1 MEAKTNY
8 TIVGLVVVI
17 LTAALIS
24 AALWL
29 SVGFDQKEYRY
40 YLVYMNETVSGLNE
54 ESPVKYN
61 GVQVGY
67 VQAIELDNN
76 NPQRVRL
83 LLAIDENTP
92 ITTSTTATL
101 ISQGIT
107 GNTYVG
113 LAASSSSL
121 QPLQKHSDEDYP
133 VIPSRPSLFNQ
144 LDKVLKEVSENVN
157 DVSVEV
163 RKVFDKENVAYIKK
177 TLANIQKFTDVI
189 AANKKN
195 IDQSLV
201 NTNILLRNLAKTS
214 KELPRLTKEL
224 QIGVSKISEA
234 GDKVSSTM
242 DSGKVALDK
251 FSQQTIP
258 PAISLLNRL
267 NDIAANLEKVSSQL
281 RQNPSVIIRGTT
293 TPKSGPGE

>member
-1 MEAKTNY
+1 MESKANY
-8 TIVGLVVVI
+8 TLVGLAVLI

-24 AALWL
+24 VALWL
-29 SVGFDQKEYRY
+29 SVGFDQKKYNY
-40 YLVYMNETVSGLNE
+40 YLVYMNETVSGLNQ

-67 VQAIELDNN
+67 VKAIELDNK
-76 NPQRVRL
+76 NPQRVRI

-144 LDKVLKEVSENVN
+144 LDKVLKEVSGNVN
-157 DVSVEV
+157 DLSVQV
-163 RKVFDKENVAYIKK
+163 KKIFDEENVVYVKK
-177 TLANIQKFTDVI
+177 TLANLQKVTGVI

-195 IDQSLV
+195 INQSIV
-201 NTNILLRNLAKTS
+201 NTDILLRNFAKTS
-214 KELPRLTKEL
+214 KELPQLTKEM
-224 QIGVSKISEA
+224 QVSLAKVRQA
-234 GDKVSSTM
+234 GEKVSDTM
-242 DSGKVALDK
+242 NSGKIALDK

-267 NDIAANLEKVSSQL
+267 NGIAANLEKVSNQL
-281 RQNPSVIIRGTT
+281 RQNPSVVIRGTT
-293 TPKSGPGE
+293 APKPGPGE

>member
-1 MEAKTNY
+1 MESKANY
-8 TIVGLVVVI
+8 TLVGLVVVI

-29 SVGFDQKEYRY
+29 SVGFDQKEYQY

-54 ESPVKYN
+54 ESSVKYN

-67 VQAIELDNN
+67 VRAIELDNK
-76 NPQRVRL
+76 NPQRVRI
-83 LLAIDENTP
+83 LLAIDKNTP

-121 QPLQKHSDEDYP
+121 QPLKKHSDEDYP
-133 VIPSRPSLFNQ
+133 VIPSSPSLFNQ

-157 DVSVEV
+157 AVSVQV
-163 RKVFDKENVAYIKK
+163 KKIFDQQNIHYVKQ
-177 TLANIQKFTDVI
+177 TLANLKTFTHVI
-189 AANKKN
+189 AVNKKN
-195 IDQSLV
+195 INESIV
-201 NTNILLRNLAKTS
+201 NTDILLRNLAKIS
-214 KELPRLTKEL
+214 YELPQLTKEL
-224 QIGVSKISEA
+224 QIGVN
-234 GDKVSSTM
+234 KVSQAGEKVSETM
-242 DSGKVALDK
+242 NSGKIALDK

-267 NDIAANLEKVSSQL
+267 NDIAANLEKVSNQL
-281 RQNPSVIIRGTT
+281 RQNPSVVIRGTT
-293 TPKSGPGE
+293 APKPGPGE

>member
-1 MEAKTNY
+1 MESKTNY
-8 TIVGLVVVI
+8 TIVGLAVVI

-29 SVGFDQKEYRY
+29 SVGFDQKEYKY
-40 YLVYMNETVSGLNE
+40 YLVYMNETVSGLSE
-54 ESPVKYN
+54 ASPVKFN

-67 VQAIELDNN
+67 VHKIELNSKD
-76 NPQRVRL
+76 PQQVCL

-101 ISQGIT
+101 ISQSIT

-121 QPLQKHSDEDYP
+121 QPLQKHSDENYP

-144 LDKVLKEVSENVN
+144 LDKVLKEVSVNIN

-163 RKVFDKENVAYIKK
+163 KKVFDKENVAYIKK
-177 TLANIQKFTDVI
+177 TLANLQKLTGVF
-189 AANKKN
+189 AENKKN
-195 IDQSLV
+195 INQSIV

-214 KELPRLTKEL
+214 KKLPQLTNEL
-224 QIGVSKISEA
+224 QVSLGKVLQA
-234 GDKVSSTM
+234 GEKVSDTM
-242 DSGKVALDK
+242 NSGKIALDK

-267 NDIAANLEKVSSQL
+267 NAIAANLEKVSNQL
-281 RQNPSVIIRGTT
+281 RQNPSVVIRGTT
-293 TPKSGPGE
+293 APKPGPGE

>member
-1 MEAKTNY
+1 MESKTNY
-8 TIVGLVVVI
+8 TLVGLVVVI

-40 YLVYMNETVSGLNE
+40 YVVYMNETVSGLNE

-67 VQAIELDNN
+67 VKTIGLDNKD
-76 NPQRVRL
+76 PQRVRL
-83 LLAIDENTP
+83 FLAIDEKTP

-133 VIPSRPSLFNQ
+133 VIPSSPSLFNQ
-144 LDKVLKEVSENVN
+144 LDKVLKEVSVNVNAVSVQVKKIFDEENVKY
-157 DVSVEV
+157 VK
-163 RKVFDKENVAYIKK
+163 R
-177 TLANIQKFTDVI
+177 TLANLENLTNVITD
-189 AANKKN
+189 NKHN
-195 IDQSLV
+195 INQSIK

-214 KELPRLTKEL
+214 HELPQLTQEMR
-224 QIGVSKISEA
+224 ISVERVSQA
-234 GDKVSSTM
+234 GEKVSSTM
-242 DSGKVALDK
+242 DSGKIALNK

-281 RQNPSVIIRGTT
+281 RQNPSVVLRGTT
-293 TPKSGPGE
+293 APKPGPGE

>member
-1 MEAKTNY
+1 MESKANY
-8 TIVGLVVVI
+8 TIVGLTVVI

-29 SVGFDQKEYRY
+29 SVGFDQKEYNY
-40 YLVYMNETVSGLNE
+40 YIVYMNETVSGLSE
-54 ESPVKYN
+54 ESPVKFN

-67 VQAIELDNN
+67 VQRISLDNKD
-76 NPQRVRL
+76 PQRVRI

-92 ITTSTTATL
+92 ITTTTSATL

-107 GNTYVG
+107 GTTYVG

-133 VIPSRPSLFNQ
+133 VIPARPSLFNQ

-157 DVSVEV
+157 AVSVQV
-163 RKVFDKENVAYIKK
+163 KKIFDKENVAYIKK
-177 TLANIQKFTDVI
+177 TLANLQKFTDII
-189 AANKKN
+189 ANNKNN
-195 IDQSLV
+195 INQSIV
-201 NTNILLRNLAKTS
+201 NTDILLRNLAQTS
-214 KELPRLTKEL
+214 KELPQLTKEL
-224 QIGVSKISEA
+224 QIGVDKFGQA
-234 GDKVSSTM
+234 GEKVSATM
-242 DSGKVALDK
+242 DSGKIALDK

-267 NDIAANLEKVSSQL
+267 NDIAANLEKVSNQL
-281 RQNPSVIIRGTT
+281 RQNPSVVIRGTT
-293 TPKSGPGE
+293 APKRGPGE